1 MAAISNTWSGFS
13 LPSNQGT
20 KATVRVFFP
29 DEGQAVFLSNP
40 ADASRHR
47 CDWTT
52 DEKCRAAVVLS
63 SKIAK
68 DFSVKNSESASA
80 GHLKNP
86 SRAYKECNAMI
97 AKREGIA
104 NLILPGDVDEVLDLY
119 SGGKNKNK
127 RKRQLSDVK
136 KATGVSRVEEYD
148 QIDDKDIEIIGLK
161 ETYRISDPEDSKR
174 IYLAARRTFQL
185 AIDLGIEALLVDGNF
200 GFTSMPTCTKK
211 RAYQLFTIR
220 VCCRNTSFLLMAAL
234 LPSKAASEYILL
246 FEFLFSIF
254 SDMNFPLRG
263 VRIVSDWET
272 GIIKA
277 IRTTLPMATHQG
289 CSFHALK
296 CINNKISSYGL
307 NAFARSHPVVR
318 VWFNRIR
325 ASIFL
330 PRVYIDQCGLLVVP
344 VSNVHPAYTAAHN
357 FLEYFKSEWMSQP
370 EAMVCKFMVDRHR
383 TTNLVES
390 WHRGLLSHFLG
401 HHPPLMEL
409 VKFLLNTELDDNISM
424 KHYLDSGSS
433 YELSEEDEKRSI
445 ETLAPMLEFDS
456 ILEERDPTNAEIMSY
471 LDKMTKFCHEKLN

>member
-1 MAAISNTWSGFS
+1 ISNTWSGFS
-13 LPSNQGT
+13 LPSNQGKNKIAAYRISGEQDYILSFRFKDKIDGDEVPVTNRKAKYACISSERSASAST

-29 DEGQAVFLSNP
+29 DECQAVFLSNP

-52 DEKCRAAVVLS
+52 DEKCRAAVVFS

-127 RKRQLSDVK
+127 RKRQLSSDVK

-200 GFTSMPTCTKK
+200 GFTPMPTCTKK

-254 SDMNFPLRG
+254 SEMNFPLRG

-390 WHRGLLSHFLG
+390 WHR
-401 HHPPLMEL
+401 
-409 VKFLLNTELDDNISM
+409 
-424 KHYLDSGSS
+424 
-433 YELSEEDEKRSI
+433 
-445 ETLAPMLEFDS
+445 
-456 ILEERDPTNAEIMSY
+456 
-471 LDKMTKFCHEKLN
+471 